1 MVSSQIDTPA
11 ASPSAKNLC
20 THCTGGWVVP
30 SPDLDDLQKRKAL
43 FPARIRTP
51 DRPAYSLIAIPTFV
65 YVTKKNISV
74 PAGIRTL
81 FLAV

>member
-1 MVSSQIDTPA
+1 
-11 ASPSAKNLC
+11 
-20 THCTGGWVVP
+20 VVP
-30 SPDLDDLQKRKAL
+30 SADIDDLQKRKAL

-51 DRPAYSLIAIPTFV
+51 DRPTHSLVTIPTFV
-65 YVTKKNISV
+65 DMTKKNISV